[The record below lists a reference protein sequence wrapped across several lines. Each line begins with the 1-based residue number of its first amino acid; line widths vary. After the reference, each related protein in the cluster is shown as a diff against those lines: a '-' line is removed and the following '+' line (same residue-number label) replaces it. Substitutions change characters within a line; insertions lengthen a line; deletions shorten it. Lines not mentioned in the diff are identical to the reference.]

1 MESFPDLFFEKK
13 EFETIFNLTYEDLFI
28 LDESNNKYIFLILNS
43 RLNKNWILGSVFL
56 RKYQFTFNTDSKT
69 IGYYKSM
76 NENIDENE
84 NINDDTSDKNDEEE
98 ENKEKENEE
107 NNNNKE
113 NEKGQNNKEK
123 DKKINNDKN
132 KDNNKYITYIVIGF
146 LFLIFCVL
154 FLLIGMWVQKSCI
167 NNKRK
172 KRINE
177 LEDQNDDDYYYNE
190 DKNNNLN
197 TNKKDNKKSV
207 ENQNEYDKNDYKIN

>member
-107 NNNNKE
+107 NNNNNKE

-123 DKKINNDKN
+123 DKENNNDKN
-132 KDNNKYITYIVIGF
+132 KDNNKYITYIVIGL
-146 LFLIFCVL
+146 LFLIFCFL
-154 FLLIGMWVQKSCI
+154 FLLIGMLVQKRC
-167 NNKRK
+167 NNRRK
-172 KRINE
+172 KRFNE
-177 LEDQNDDDYYYNE
+177 LEDQNDDDYYYSE